1 MANVDTNSRPNDV
14 SADSDVLGELM
25 RHLLPTPAISPPKAT
40 PIQSDYELVVRRLL
54 GIVQPVRP
62 VVQERSRITDI
73 EVLLQSM
80 LLVASVVEDK
90 VCPPADR
97 REPTCP
103 DLDESFSSCH
113 RVGGR
118 IGWTMNLCWGRP
130 RRGPPVI
137 KRETSTDPGRGVS
150 LPDQ

>member
-103 DLDESFSSCH
+103 DLDESFQFLPPGWRAD
-113 RVGGR
+113 RVDDEFV
-118 IGWTMNLCWGRP
+118 L
-130 RRGPPVI
+130 GPPP
-137 KRETSTDPGRGVS
+137 KGSTCHQAGNVD
-150 LPDQ
+150 